1 VAELKTMPRIDIKA
15 DLLKPWGAKWLS
27 TFVKKE
33 GITTEQ
39 NTFHKADQNKFV
51 TIFDQTFGEA
61 LAIFL
66 NNGPIEKPNSKSYSP
81 IRDDCVEVGDVRI
94 IGGVRPQNFDAGYR
108 PDGPRVV
115 FDSKSLNNNLSIGKN
130 WQNMINDLATE
141 ATTVHTRYPYSIVAF
156 AIIIPKPALM
166 AKQQNDIINTLERL
180 NTREKITDLPHL
192 AEAISLVIWD
202 PKTGNIDQN
211 VPQKDSSLRIES
223 LNEHIEELY
232 RERYSGLPPHN

>member
-1 VAELKTMPRIDIKA
+1 MAELKTMPRIDIKA

-33 GITTEQ
+33 GVTTEE
-39 NTFHKADQNKFV
+39 NTFDKADQNKFV
-51 TIFDQTFGEA
+51 TILDQTFGKA

-66 NNGPIEKPNSKSYSP
+66 NNGP
-81 IRDDCVEVGDVRI
+81 RI
-94 IGGVRPQNFDAGYR
+94 
-108 PDGPRVV
+108 V

-141 ATTVHTRYPYSIVAF
+141 ATIVHTRYLYSIVAF

-202 PKTGNIDQN
+202 PKTVNIDQN
-211 VPQKDSSLRIES
+211 VPQKDSSLRI
-223 LNEHIEELY
+223 
-232 RERYSGLPPHN
+232 